1 MRRTVRDGVF
11 RAFSLVTA
19 IVFLTGCPGSKWPCD
34 SHTCPGS
41 YVCEEGFEEGCD
53 PNGHCPLVA
62 LCVCGHGSAEQ
73 GGRCVDACAL
83 ETWIDKATHGCKEL
97 AGADLNGAALEGALL
112 SEAKLNGATLQN
124 ADLDDADLSEA
135 DLTGADLTGA
145 SMEEAYLQ
153 WANLTSAV
161 LVDANLSSANLD
173 DTRLDGADF
182 TGATFAWLGA
192 RQVVGCPAS
201 LPLDWACLAQ
211 TLVGPSAGLYG
222 VDLSIQDLSDR
233 NLRDTVFQNANLSG
247 ANLSAS
253 DLSGAVFD
261 GSDVTDVTWTGATC
275 PDGVLSTDFGE
286 TCCGHMNESPPET
299 GCD

>member
-1 MRRTVRDGVF
+1 MRDGVF
-11 RAFSLVTA
+11 RAFSLVAA
-19 IVFLTGCPGSKWPCD
+19 IVFLTGCPGSKYPCD
-34 SHTCPGS
+34 SHICPGS
-41 YVCEEGFEEGCD
+41 YVCEEGFEEDCD

-97 AGADLNGAALEGALL
+97 AGADLTGAALEGALL
-112 SEAKLNGATLQN
+112 IEAKLNGATLQN
-124 ADLDDADLSEA
+124 ADLDKANLSEA

-153 WANLTSAV
+153 WANLTNAV

-182 TGATFAWLGA
+182 TGATFAWLRA
-192 RQVVGCPAS
+192 HQVVSCPAS

-222 VDLSIQDLSDR
+222 VELSNQDLSER
-233 NLRDTVFQNANLSG
+233 NLRDTIFQNAILRGADLSD
-247 ANLSAS
+247 S
-253 DLSGAVFD
+253 DLTGAVFD
-261 GSDVTDVTWTGATC
+261 GADVTGVNWGGATC
-275 PDGVLSTDFGE
+275 PDSVLSNDFGE
-286 TCCGHMNESPPET
+286 SCCGHMNESPPQM